1 MCFCACSAVGIEG
14 QSCAYDALSHSPS
27 NLVGIRLMQDKL
39 PGIPNIA
46 GFHTSFYAT
55 IPEKAYTYPLS
66 RECRESE
73 MRKFGFH
80 GTSIRFVAQK
90 AQEMIA
96 TKQVIS
102 SDNPTSNLVVCHL
115 GSGASVTA
123 VVDAVDPSLLGLA
136 CKSLNKMSTK
146 P

>member
-1 MCFCACSAVGIEG
+1 MRTRCPQSQPFQSGRDSTDAG
-14 QSCAYDALSHSPS
+14 QTTRNPERR
-27 NLVGIRLMQDKL
+27 RL
-39 PGIPNIA
+39 
-46 GFHTSFYAT
+46 Y
-55 IPEKAYTYPLS
+55 
-66 RECRESE
+66 RELE